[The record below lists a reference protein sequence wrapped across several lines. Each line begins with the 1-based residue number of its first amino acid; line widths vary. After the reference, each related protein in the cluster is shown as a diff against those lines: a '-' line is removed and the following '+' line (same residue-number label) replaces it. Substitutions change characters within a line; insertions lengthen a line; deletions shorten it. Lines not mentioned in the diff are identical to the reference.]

1 MSGKKTIRIVIADD
15 HPIVREGFSA
25 IVEAEED
32 LTVVAEAEN
41 GRMAL
46 AAVAEH
52 KPDIVLMDLRMPEL
66 DGVAT
71 IRELRESQP
80 EVCSIVLTTFDSDDL
95 VYDAI
100 RAGARGYLLKDVSPE
115 ELVEAIRT
123 VYRGGDR

>member
-46 AAVAEH
+46 AA
-52 KPDIVLMDLRMPEL
+52 
-66 DGVAT
+66 GGGG
-71 IRELRESQP
+71 
-80 EVCSIVLTTFDSDDL
+80 
-95 VYDAI
+95 
-100 RAGARGYLLKDVSPE
+100 GA
-115 ELVEAIRT
+115 
-123 VYRGGDR
+123 